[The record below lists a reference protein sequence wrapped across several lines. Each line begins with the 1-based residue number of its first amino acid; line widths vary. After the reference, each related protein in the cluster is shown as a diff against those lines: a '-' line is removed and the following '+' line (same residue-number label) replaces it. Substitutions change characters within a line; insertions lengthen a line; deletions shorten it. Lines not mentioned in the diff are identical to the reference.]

1 VEVKS
6 LEDTPRQL
14 AFVPHA
20 TMVGWLSE
28 KEILMIEDHV
38 LVVYTVGTGTRRK
51 SSVRVEDAGRV
62 FLR

>member
-1 VEVKS
+1 MTSARRV
-6 LEDTPRQL
+6 

-20 TMVGWLSE
+20 TLVGWINE
-28 KEILMIEDHV
+28 KELLLVEGHV
-38 LVVYTVGTGTRRK
+38 LVVYNVGTGARRK